1 MYSIGGT
8 LADTLDDLISSRRIE
23 PQLAIKIMTNFDKA
37 IAQVLGEKVK
47 ARMSFK
53 VGDASQQKQNYVHLF
68 LSFPSF
74 VPLNPQSLSNLC
86 DRSARV
92 LHHFSQLIKLQGHL
106 DTYRF
111 CDDVWTFILKDV
123 KVKLDNSQQIE
134 VEKVRIVS
142 LLNAN
147 SAHNSGKK

>member
-1 MYSIGGT
+1 V
-8 LADTLDDLISSRRIE
+8 
-23 PQLAIKIMTNFDKA
+23 LAI
-37 IAQVLGEKVK
+37 E
-47 ARMSFK
+47 MS
-53 VGDASQQKQNYVHLF
+53 VCYCNTDAGS
-68 LSFPSF
+68 
-74 VPLNPQSLSNLC
+74 
-86 DRSARV
+86 
-92 LHHFSQLIKLQGHL
+92 QGHL

-147 SAHNSGKK
+147 SASNSGKK

>member
-1 MYSIGGT
+1 MAEQSMYHEMYRNASIGGT

-37 IAQVLGEKVK
+37 IAQVLSEKVK

-53 VGDASQQKQNYVHLF
+53 
-68 LSFPSF
+68 
-74 VPLNPQSLSNLC
+74 
-86 DRSARV
+86 
-92 LHHFSQLIKLQGHL
+92 GHL

>member
-1 MYSIGGT
+1 MAEQGKYYEMYRNASIGGT

-23 PQLAIKIMTNFDKA
+23 PQLAIKIMTNFDQV

-53 VGDASQQKQNYVHLF
+53 PK
-68 LSFPSF
+68 
-74 VPLNPQSLSNLC
+74 
-86 DRSARV
+86 
-92 LHHFSQLIKLQGHL
+92 GHL

-123 KVKLDNSQQIE
+123 KFKLDNSSTIE

-147 SAHNSGKK
+147 SPHNTGKK

>member
-1 MYSIGGT
+1 MAEQSMYHEMYRNASIGGT

-53 VGDASQQKQNYVHLF
+53 VGDH
-68 LSFPSF
+68 FPTSRRLCA
-74 VPLNPQSLSNLC
+74 PLC
-86 DRSARV
+86 
-92 LHHFSQLIKLQGHL
+92 GHL

>member
-1 MYSIGGT
+1 MAEQSMYHEMYRNASIGGT

-53 VGDASQQKQNYVHLF
+53 VGDHFPTSPKLGAPLSVIF
-68 LSFPSF
+68 LSQP
-74 VPLNPQSLSNLC
+74 
-86 DRSARV
+86 
-92 LHHFSQLIKLQGHL
+92 IGHL

>member
-1 MYSIGGT
+1 MS
-8 LADTLDDLISSRRIE
+8 
-23 PQLAIKIMTNFDKA
+23 NFDKA
-37 IAQVLGEKVK
+37 IAQILGEKVK

-53 VGDASQQKQNYVHLF
+53 VRTRSSMSTSAHFSVFVSPRLVVSSDPARVSSICASLCNICCRLDTDAS
-68 LSFPSF
+68 S
-74 VPLNPQSLSNLC
+74 
-86 DRSARV
+86 
-92 LHHFSQLIKLQGHL
+92 QGHL

-147 SAHNSGKK
+147 SASNSGKK

>member
-1 MYSIGGT
+1 PTSNMAEQVKYYEMYRNASLVQQPNTLTLISRLNIYSIGGT

-23 PQLAIKIMTNFDKA
+23 PQLAIKIMTNFDQV
-37 IAQVLGEKVK
+37 IAQVLGDKVK

-53 VGDASQQKQNYVHLF
+53 
-68 LSFPSF
+68 
-74 VPLNPQSLSNLC
+74 
-86 DRSARV
+86 
-92 LHHFSQLIKLQGHL
+92 GHL

-111 CDDVWTFILKDV
+111 CDDVWTFILKDI
-123 KVKLDNSQQIE
+123 KFKLDNSQTIE

-147 SAHNSGKK
+147 SPHNTGKK